1 MLKPALPVAD
11 ASIVRRIAAIA
22 ACLAVALAAAAP
34 VAPPDASA
42 RKKLS
47 LKQKK
52 QRCLKK
58 AAKKRSRRARRSAAR
73 RCRRRY
79 AARKPAART
88 PARRPTA
95 PPASTPAPSTPPP
108 GVPLSRYVSVTARE
122 FTLTLSRPLVG
133 AGQVTIELRNYGE
146 DPHDLVVER
155 SGSQVGSWG
164 EIGSGAVSSKTLALS
179 TGTYKLLCSIEG
191 HEELGMKA
199 TLKVGG

>member
-1 MLKPALPVAD
+1 
-11 ASIVRRIAAIA
+11 
-22 ACLAVALAAAAP
+22 VALVAAAP

-58 AAKKRSRRARRSAAR
+58 AAKKRSKRARRSAAR

-79 AARKPAART
+79 AARRPAARA
-88 PARRPTA
+88 PARRPAA
-95 PPASTPAPSTPPP
+95 PPSSSPIPSTPPP
-108 GVPLSRYVSVTARE
+108 GVPLSRYVSVTSRE

-133 AGQVTIELRNYGE
+133 VGEVTIELRNHGE

-155 SGSQVGSWG
+155 SGSSVGSWG
-164 EIGSGAVSSKTLALS
+164 EIGPGAVSTKKLALS
-179 TGTYKLLCSIEG
+179 TGSYKLFCSIEG
-191 HEELGMKA
+191 HEQLGMKA